1 MPSCG
6 FTTFFSIVAVQAVQ
20 ASARMGVHKLNARV
34 FVHQMLQS
42 GNQSEVFEDVGVVSG
57 VKSVAI
63 TEHKQDGNPPFRPC
77 LGKFALSA

>member
-1 MPSCG
+1 M
-6 FTTFFSIVAVQAVQ
+6 
-20 ASARMGVHKLNARV
+20 RVHKLNARV

-63 TEHKQDGNPPFRPC
+63 TEHKWDGNPLNR
-77 LGKFALSA
+77 LVLVKFAASA